1 MKQKLEIEKKNQ
13 ELIREHRYLKDKIDN
28 LKNDLNK
35 KTNAEDQFNQDIE
48 ELSQETQDLFK
59 ELEKWRT

>member
-1 MKQKLEIEKKNQ
+1 MKKKNQ

>member
-1 MKQKLEIEKKNQ
+1 LKQKLEIEKKNQ